1 MSIEKVLDDYK
12 LVIVEGIPVKTVKEG
27 KICKP
32 KEITRDELLNAVGNE
47 TFGEVIKWEDKKQY
61 NVKMQIESTNK
72 KTNETRYFQ
81 IYWTRM
87 LAFFD
92 DSREG

>member
-32 KEITRDELLNAVGNE
+32 KEITREELLKAIGNE
-47 TFGEVIKWEDKKQY
+47 SFGEVIKWEDKKQY
-61 NVKMQIESTNK
+61 YVKMQIESTDIR
-72 KTNETRYFQ
+72 TNETRYFQ
-81 IYWTRM
+81 IYWERL
-87 LAFFD
+87 LAFLD
-92 DSREG
+92 EI

>member
-12 LVIVEGIPVKTVKEG
+12 LVIIEGIPVKIVEEG
-27 KICKP
+27 IICKP
-32 KEITRDELLNAVGNE
+32 KEITREDLLKVVGND

-61 NVKMQIESTNK
+61 NVKMQIQSTDN

-81 IYWTRM
+81 IYWKRL
-87 LAFFD
+87 LAFLD
-92 DSREG
+92 D